1 MEIKSEKITKAKI
14 LIIDEDVN
22 MMEILTEIL
31 NRYGHTVTTFT
42 EPVAA
47 IEELKNTKY
56 DILLVNYL
64 MTPVTGDRVVELVRE
79 FDKEIYIILMS
90 MHRDLAPSIE
100 SMQNLDIQAYFEKSS
115 RFDQLIIFIQT
126 GIKYI
131 EQINKVKNMNMKL
144 DNYIFDFAKV
154 LLNTVAAKDHYTEEH
169 SKRVTKICREFSN
182 YSRLDKT
189 STENLITAASFHDIG
204 KIGIPDNILLKEGK
218 LTDEEYNSI
227 KLHPIIGANIFSVSN
242 IFSGIVNVIKHHH
255 ERYDGKGY
263 PDKLKG
269 IEIPYLARIL
279 TVCDCFDAMVSRRP
293 YKDENT
299 IEFAI
304 EEIKKCSGSQFDP
317 KIAEEFIEFLNDE
330 TEKVE
335 EIIKPKD
342 SDSSDLTDSSDS
354 E

>member
-1 MEIKSEKITKAKI
+1 MESKNEQTIKANI

-47 IEELKNTKY
+47 IEELKNNKY

-131 EQINKVKNMNMKL
+131 EQIKKVKSMHSKL
-144 DNYIFDFAKV
+144 ENYIFDFAKV

-169 SKRVTKICREFSN
+169 SKRVTEICREFVN
-182 YSRLDKT
+182 YLRLDKT

-204 KIGIPDNILLKEGK
+204 KIGIPDSILLKDGK
-218 LTDEEYNSI
+218 LTDNEYNTI
-227 KLHPIIGANIFSVSN
+227 KLHPIIGANIFSVSD

-263 PDKLKG
+263 PDKLKET
-269 IEIPYLARIL
+269 EIPYLARIL
-279 TVCDCFDAMVSRRP
+279 TVCDCFDAMVSKRP

-304 EEIKKCSGSQFDP
+304 EEIKECSGTQFDP
-317 KIAEEFIEFLNDE
+317 NVAKDFIQFLNDKKE
-330 TEKVE
+330 RIE
-335 EIIKPKD
+335 EII
-342 SDSSDLTDSSDS
+342 SSNSSQS
-354 E
+354 